1 MKNLRDYGII
11 YKSLQKIKRFET
23 NFKKM
28 EGSYRVV
35 KSSDKVIH
43 KTSLF
48 LGFEMS
54 SVVARKSLVCQRT
67 FGAGLLSHKLNLTIK
82 WENRK
87 NSQYNHF
94 IRYTLEEKKKKP
106 STFSSLIL
114 VHYWVIVLFKNCFI
128 SFWFH
133 LCHFSYLTLP
143 YINSSCWLSN

>member
-23 NFKKM
+23 NFKKR

-94 IRYTLEEKKKKP
+94 IRYTLEEKKKNP
-106 STFSSLIL
+106 LLSL
-114 VHYWVIVLFKNCFI
+114 H
-128 SFWFH
+128 
-133 LCHFSYLTLP
+133 
-143 YINSSCWLSN
+143 